1 MADICYEWQELRPK
15 LGDLI
20 CHIDGK
26 VASLEALEKKIQE
39 KKDESYL
46 NGLEDMKSAFSTII
60 KTIDTGG
67 MSNQDLND
75 VFGTACYHLII
86 EKYTAKEIIDKVNQW
101 KNDKSEQEKQKDQF
115 RVGDEVMIAVHN
127 LPSYGETR
135 IITRIDR
142 TRHSTQLIF
151 VFNRND
157 GLTTQF
163 PPDYLK
169 KTGNHY
175 DYILLPKEE
184 NNE

>member
-46 NGLEDMKSAFSTII
+46 SGLEDMKNAISTL
-60 KTIDTGG
+60 TRSIDTGG
-67 MSNQDLND
+67 MSIQDLD
-75 VFGTACYHLII
+75 EVFRMPSCNLII
-86 EKYTAKEIIDKVNQW
+86 EKYTAKEIIDKVNEW
-101 KNDKSEQEKQKDQF
+101 KADKNKQKDQL

-135 IITRIDR
+135 IVTRIDR

-157 GLTTQF
+157 GLTTWF
-163 PPDYLK
+163 SPDCLQ
-169 KTGNHY
+169 KTGKHY